1 MNRMKR
7 IAFLIGLLLPV
18 IGLGAKEGY
27 MGVYLNNLG
36 DAVRKAIGV
45 ESGVIIA
52 EVIDGSPADSAGIK
66 TGDVILAV
74 NDEKINSVKEFNTMI
89 FSHPNETIGLTVL
102 RNKEEWKY
110 KVKLGE
116 REKKE
121 ININLSDS
129 DEDKS
134 GGVFGGGGG
143 PIFLWVQPKL
153 GEINNEI
160 TKVIGTGFNTSMWL
174 NGGGGSGCIWE
185 NIRIGGMGG
194 GGVQVKSG
202 NERRA
207 ELSIGYGGFLMEYIL
222 SLGKAQFFIGT
233 VLGGGGVE
241 LTISRVKGI
250 SWQDI
255 WHNFSSDSV
264 DADMYE
270 TYLECDFF
278 HYQPYVGIQYPITPW
293 CYLNLRGGYF
303 GTSLGEWKEMGEPIT
318 GAPEINLSNYCAS
331 AGLIFGYFTK

>member
-1 MNRMKR
+1 MKR
-7 IAFLIGLLLPV
+7 IAFLIGLFLPV
-18 IGLGAKEGY
+18 IGLEATEGY
-27 MGVYLNNLG
+27 MGVHLHNLS
-36 DAVRKAIGV
+36 DAVKKAIGV
-45 ESGVIIA
+45 EYGVIVT
-52 EVIDGSPADSAGIK
+52 EVIVGSPADSAGIK
-66 TGDVILAV
+66 IGDVILAV
-74 NDEKINSVKEFNTMI
+74 KDEKIHSFREFRTI
-89 FSHPNETIGLTVL
+89 IDSHPNEIVEITVL

-116 REKKE
+116 KENKKVE
-121 ININLSDS
+121 IKLSVS
-129 DEDKS
+129 DKDKS
-134 GGVFGGGGG
+134 DGVFGGGGGG
-143 PIFLWVQPKL
+143 PIFLWIQPKL

-174 NGGGGSGCIWE
+174 NGGGGSGCIWK

-207 ELSIGYGGFLMEYIL
+207 ELSIGYGGFLSEYIL
-222 SLGKAQFFIGT
+222 PLGKVQFFIGT

-241 LTISRVKGI
+241 LTISRAKGI

-264 DADMYE
+264 DTDMYE
-270 TYLECDFF
+270 AYLECDFF
-278 HYQPYVGIQYPITPW
+278 HYQPYIGIQYPITPW

-303 GTSLGEWKEMGEPIT
+303 GTSLGEWKKMGEPIT

-331 AGLIFGYFTK
+331 VGVIFGYFTK